1 MTSYNKSSVRPHKE
15 YCVQALSPQHS
26 ISEIDG
32 LGKKAKSKKA
42 KKQKAAFCCCHDC
55 PLYINVTMPSS
66 SIFSLDNMVKH
77 TLRKVPGE
85 LQVKSHIFSWFTRGW
100 KLLCTKTASK
110 RCQYWRFSTTT
121 GGISILTT
129 TIDPQGPY

>member
-1 MTSYNKSSVRPHKE
+1 M
-15 YCVQALSPQHS
+15 L
-26 ISEIDG
+26 
-32 LGKKAKSKKA
+32 KKAKKQNLKKRRSKKASFCFFEAKEKQKSKKA

-77 TLRKVPGE
+77 TLRKVPRE